1 VPFKN
6 TQNPKEDTPMTK
18 YKKQPL
24 AARRKRKVFDVVQPR
39 MDEAHSYVEE
49 FARTQ
54 LQMRLQQALETE
66 RDEIV
71 GRDWHHH
78 HQGSAR
84 DYRNGYAPGRGL
96 TCGCGQIELQMPR
109 LRRPYDSKIVAKY
122 ERLTPAMQKL
132 IPQLYLHGLATGDF
146 QQAMGWFWDEQAPLS
161 SASIVRLKA
170 EWGQDYQQWKQR
182 PLEAEYLYL
191 WADGIYPK
199 GGPVDESLALLVV
212 VGVDRQGRKTPL
224 AIEEGYR
231 ESEESWTDLFQ
242 GLKRRGVKW
251 LGLVIGDGMA
261 GLWKAVRSVFP
272 MTRYQRCWVH
282 KMRNVL
288 DKVPKKAHDE
298 VLEHLRRI
306 YRAESHKNAQVLRR
320 EFIHRY
326 RSLYPKAI
334 QSFEEPGEA
343 LFTYFQFP
351 KQHWIHLKTTNP
363 IESLFA
369 TVRIR
374 TQAARRMRSRMGA
387 LCLVFQLLKNS
398 QHRLRRIRAY
408 NLVPDTIDQ
417 LRAQRS
423 KARKAA

>member
-1 VPFKN
+1 
-6 TQNPKEDTPMTK
+6 MTK
-18 YKKQPL
+18 YKKQPTG
-24 AARRKRKVFDVVQPR
+24 ARRKRKVFVAVEPR
-39 MDEAHSYVEE
+39 MDEAHSYVDE

-54 LQMRLQQALETE
+54 LQVRLQQALEAE

-78 HQGSAR
+78 HEDGLVR
-84 DYRNGYAPGRGL
+84 NYRNGYAPGRGL
-96 TCGCGQIELQMPR
+96 TCGCGQMELQMPR

-122 ERLTPAMQKL
+122 ERMTPAMQKL
-132 IPQLYLHGLATGDF
+132 LPQLYLHGLATGDF
-146 QQAMGWFWDEQAPLS
+146 QQAMGWFWGEEAPLS

-170 EWGQDYQQWKQR
+170 QWEQDYRQWKER

-231 ESEESWTDLFQ
+231 ESEESWVDLFQ
-242 GLKRRGVKW
+242 DLKRRGVKW

-261 GLWKAVRSVFP
+261 GLWKAVRRVFP
-272 MTRYQRCWVH
+272 TTRQQRCWVH

-288 DKVPKKAHDE
+288 DKVPKRAHDE

-306 YRAESHKNAQVLRR
+306 YRAESYKESQVLRR
-320 EFIHRY
+320 EFIRRY
-326 RSLYPKAI
+326 RVLYPKAV

-343 LFTYFQFP
+343 LFTYFRFP
-351 KQHWIHLKTTNP
+351 KPHWIHLKTTNP

-374 TQAARRMRSRMGA
+374 TQAARRMRSRLGA

-398 QHRLRRIRAY
+398 EHRLRRIRAY

-417 LRAQRS
+417 LRTQRS
-423 KARKAA
+423 KDRKAA